1 MIPSGEFNILDIRN
15 PNEAVYNIANK
26 LKDLS
31 NKVSLDEV
39 IETVDFLETNCQIL
53 KKFWNRNNVNKQ

>member
-15 PNEAVYNIANK
+15 PDEAVYNIANK

-39 IETVDFLETNCQIL
+39 IETVAFLETNCQIL
-53 KKFWNRNNVNKQ
+53 KKVLEQE

>member
-15 PNEAVYNIANK
+15 PDEAVYNIANK

-53 KKFWNRNNVNKQ
+53 KKVLEQE

>member
-15 PNEAVYNIANK
+15 PDEAVYNIANK

-39 IETVDFLETNCQIL
+39 IERVDFLETNCQIL
-53 KKFWNRNNVNKQ
+53 KKVLEQE

>member
-53 KKFWNRNNVNKQ
+53 KKVLEQE

>member
-15 PNEAVYNIANK
+15 PDETVYNIANK
-26 LKDLS
+26 LKDLF

-39 IETVDFLETNCQIL
+39 IERVDFLETNCQIL
-53 KKFWNRNNVNKQ
+53 KKVLEQE

>member
-31 NKVSLDEV
+31 NKVSLDEI

-53 KKFWNRNNVNKQ
+53 KKVLEQE

>member
-1 MIPSGEFNILDIRN
+1 MIPSGEFNILDIGN
-15 PNEAVYNIANK
+15 PDEAVYNIANK

-53 KKFWNRNNVNKQ
+53 KKVLEQE